1 MPGSTHSFDVLI
13 VGAGPAGMAAAWS
26 ASSASRRVGVID
38 DNPAAGGQI
47 WRGGDSG
54 NPWFTRFSTCGAE
67 ILKGASVLGRLSSN
81 TLLTSGGTIEFGKLI
96 LCTGA
101 RERFLP
107 FPGWTLHGVMGAG
120 GLQAMVKGGM
130 PIEGKRVIVAGTG
143 PLLLAVAAYL
153 KSRGARVLL
162 VAEQTSK
169 AKLSTFGKALLREPG
184 KLAQGIGLRARIMGT
199 RVQSNSWPMRAEGA
213 QGHLEFVTLH
223 PGPRRIACD
232 YLACGFG
239 LVPNTELAALLECRI
254 DTGAVAIGRCQQ
266 TTHPGIYA
274 AGEITG
280 VGGVDAA
287 LVEGQIAGYAA
298 TDNRPKAEA
307 LFKTRDRALRFRR
320 AMETAFALRPEL
332 SALAD
337 PGTIV
342 CRCEDVTLG
351 QLQDQRSWR
360 SAKLQT
366 RCGMGACQGRVCGPA
381 VAHLLG
387 WPAESIRPPLFP
399 TAAGNLARVDAIRA
413 NAEIALE

>member
-1 MPGSTHSFDVLI
+1 MRSFDVLI
-13 VGAGPAGMAAAWS
+13 VGAGPAGMAAAWA
-26 ASSASRRVGVID
+26 ASSRSLRIGVVD
-38 DNPAAGGQI
+38 DNPAPGGQI
-47 WRGGDSG
+47 WRGGERS
-54 NPWFTRFSTCGAE
+54 NPWFARFSACGAAV
-67 ILKGASVLGRLSSN
+67 LKGESVLGRFSSH
-81 TLLTSGGTIEFGKLI
+81 TLLTSGGNAMEFGKLI

-107 FPGWTLHGVMGAG
+107 FPGWTLPGVMGAG
-120 GLQAMVKGGM
+120 GLQSMVKGGM

-143 PLLLAVAAYL
+143 PFLLAVAAYL

-162 VAEQTSK
+162 VAEQTSF
-169 AKLSTFGKALLREPG
+169 AQLHTFGKALLREPR
-184 KLAQGIGLRARIMGT
+184 KLAQGIGLRAKLLGT
-199 RVQSNSWPMRAEGA
+199 RLRSSSWPVQAEGA
-213 QGHLEFVTLH
+213 KGLEFVTLH
-223 PGPRRIACD
+223 PGPRRLQCD

-254 DTGAVAIGRCQQ
+254 DTGAVAIDRWQQ
-266 TTHPGIYA
+266 TTQPGIYA

-280 VGGVDAA
+280 IGGVDAS
-287 LVEGQIAGYAA
+287 LIEGQIAGYAA

-307 LFKTRDRALRFRR
+307 LFKERDRALRFRR

-332 SALAD
+332 STLAD

-366 RCGMGACQGRVCGPA
+366 RCGMGLCQGRVCGPA

-387 WPAESIRPPLFP
+387 WPAESVRPPLFP
-399 TAAGNLARVDAIRA
+399 TAAGNLARP
-413 NAEIALE
+413 EIAIEAAGGVALD